1 MYKGSSE
8 WAPRLVYGLTRR
20 VYYDEAKGD
29 VIGINGEGCSFV
41 DAHTGRILQT
51 WSNYIE

>member
-1 MYKGSSE
+1 MYNGSSE

-29 VIGINGEGCSFV
+29 VMGKNDEGCCFV

-51 WSNYIE
+51 WPNYIE